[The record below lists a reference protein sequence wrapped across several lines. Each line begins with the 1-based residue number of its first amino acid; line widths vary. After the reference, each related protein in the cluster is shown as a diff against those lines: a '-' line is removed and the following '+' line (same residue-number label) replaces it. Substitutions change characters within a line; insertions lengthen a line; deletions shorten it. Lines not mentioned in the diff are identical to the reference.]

1 MLPIP
6 GTDLQNVYQLRTPED
21 ANQIA
26 ERAAGKN
33 VVIIGSSFI
42 GRLFINLDDNLMNLR
57 NIMYYMYQCLNCLIV
72 YNILYLNH
80 L

>member
-42 GRLFINLDDNLMNLR
+42 GWLFIVSYQIINLDENLMNLP
-57 NIMYYMYQCLNCLIV
+57 N
-72 YNILYLNH
+72 
-80 L
+80 

>member
-42 GRLFINLDDNLMNLR
+42 GRLFI
-57 NIMYYMYQCLNCLIV
+57 V
-72 YNILYLNH
+72 S
-80 L
+80 

>member
-6 GTDLQNVYQLRTPED
+6 GTDLQNVYQLRTPQD

-42 GRLFINLDDNLMNLR
+42 GWSF
-57 NIMYYMYQCLNCLIV
+57 V
-72 YNILYLNH
+72 VS
-80 L
+80 